1 MNNRTKT
8 AAVLALLGAGV
19 AVAAGARRA
28 GRSWRTA
35 DDTFSAEQLVLP
47 AGEERKVETDDGAVL
62 AVTVAGT
69 GPTVVLAHC
78 WTGSRQVWAPVAHR
92 LVDSGHRVVL
102 YDQRGHGAS
111 TSGADGFTVPRLGA
125 DLRAVLEA
133 VDVRDAVLAGH
144 SMGGMTIQSLAMHH
158 PDVLRDRCRAV
169 VLVAT
174 AASGLGGGPIDAV
187 AARIVASRTLERAM
201 RTRAGHALV
210 RGAVGR
216 QPRHGHLETTRDLF
230 VACPPDARGGF
241 LSAMQAMD
249 VREGH
254 ASIGVPTTVVV
265 GTHDRLTPPRLA
277 RQLSDGIAGARLVTL
292 DDAGHMLPLEEPD
305 ALADLLAFAAV

>member
-1 MNNRTKT
+1 VDQRTKT
-8 AAVLALLGAGV
+8 AAGVVVLAAGV
-19 AVAAGARRA
+19 VAAAGARRA
-28 GRSWRTA
+28 GRAWRA
-35 DDTFSAEQLVLP
+35 AEDTCSPDQLLLP
-47 AGEERKVETDDGAVL
+47 IGEERKVETDDGAVL
-62 AVTVAGT
+62 AVTIAGS

-92 LVDSGHRVVL
+92 LVASGHRVVL
-102 YDQRGHGAS
+102 YDQRAHGES

-125 DLRAVLEA
+125 DLRAVLDA
-133 VDVRDAVLAGH
+133 LDVRDAVLSGH
-144 SMGGMTIQSLAMHH
+144 SMGGMTIQSLALHH
-158 PDVLRDRCRAV
+158 PEALRDRCRGV

-174 AASGLGGGPIDAV
+174 AASGLGTGAMDAV
-187 AARIVASRTLERAM
+187 AARIVSSRALERAM
-201 RTRAGHALV
+201 RSRAGHALV

-216 QPRHGHLETTRDLF
+216 SPRHGHLATTRDLF

-241 LSAMQAMD
+241 LTAMQAMD

-254 ASIGVPTTVVV
+254 AAIAVPTTVVV

-277 RQLSDGIAGARLVTL
+277 RQLVDGIDGARLVTL

-305 ALADLLAFAAV
+305 ALAELLAAAAA